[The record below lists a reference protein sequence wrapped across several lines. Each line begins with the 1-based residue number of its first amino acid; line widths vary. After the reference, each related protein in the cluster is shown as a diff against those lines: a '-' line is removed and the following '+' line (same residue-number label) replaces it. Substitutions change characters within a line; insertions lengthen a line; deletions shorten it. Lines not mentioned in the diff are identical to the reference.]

1 MSDSWRPRGL
11 YSLPR
16 SSVHGIFQ
24 ARGLEWVAITA
35 AGKSLQSCPT
45 LCDPIDGSPPG
56 SPPSLGFSGQEPWS
70 GLSFPSP
77 VSESEKW
84 KWSRSVVSNSL
95 QLMDC
100 SLPRSSIHGIFQA
113 RILEWVAIS
122 FSRRSSQPRDWT
134 LVSRI
139 VGRLFTVWATREVAQ
154 VTKSKPNSRGWIKEM
169 KPTREFLSKM
179 PSTRKSGLKNNY
191 CYSWPF
197 RSFSLKS
204 GNFLWIYITTFVLQN
219 SFGRAR
225 CPNIAPFPQLTLW
238 RHQQTPAPV
247 PVTSLWK
254 SHHSQ
259 EHTASKCIFLFF
271 PQKHNSHVW
280 ECRVCWYCLTQWFSI
295 GTSIKHSGNLW
306 RQFGALF

>member
-1 MSDSWRPRGL
+1 
-11 YSLPR
+11 
-16 SSVHGIFQ
+16 
-24 ARGLEWVAITA
+24 
-35 AGKSLQSCPT
+35 
-45 LCDPIDGSPPG
+45 
-56 SPPSLGFSGQEPWS
+56 
-70 GLSFPSP
+70 
-77 VSESEKW
+77 
-84 KWSRSVVSNSL
+84 
-95 QLMDC
+95 MDC
-100 SLPRSSIHGIFQA
+100 SLPRSSIHGIFQARVLEWVAIKLDSIPTSVTDKPSHLITSKVKVKSLSRVQLFATPQTDYNLTGSSAHGIFQA

-122 FSRRSSQPRDWT
+122 FSRRSSQLRDWT

-139 VGRLFTVWATREVAQ
+139 VGRLFTVWATREVVQ
-154 VTKSKPNSRGWIKEM
+154 VTKSKPNSRSWIKEM

-191 CYSWPF
+191 CSSWPF

-204 GNFLWIYITTFVLQN
+204 GNLLWMYITTFVLQN
-219 SFGRAR
+219 SFGRAS

-259 EHTASKCIFLFF
+259 EHTTSKCIFLFF

-280 ECRVCWYCLTQWFSI
+280 ECRVCWYCSTQWFSI
-295 GTSIKHSGNLW
+295 GTSLNILETSEGSLGLCFNY
-306 RQFGALF
+306 